1 MNVLLTGSSRGIG
14 NSIKIELESKGYTVI
29 SPSRNQLDLSN
40 YESVSKYELPCDI
53 DILIN
58 NAGINYLSDITS
70 ITIDKV
76 SEMMQVNVIS
86 PMFLINK
93 VSKSM
98 INKKYGKILN
108 ISSIF
113 GSRSKEKRVMYST
126 TKSAIE
132 GMTRGVAMD
141 LSKYNIMVNSVSPGY
156 VNTNLTKQNNNE
168 QELEIIKSK
177 IPIKILAEPKDIANV
192 VLFMISK
199 ENTYI
204 TGQNIFVDGGLSIC

>member
-14 NSIKIELESKGYTVI
+14 NSIKIELESKGYTII
-29 SPSRNQLDLSN
+29 SPSRSELDLAN
-40 YESVSKYELPCDI
+40 YDSVNKYEPPCEI
-53 DILIN
+53 DVLIN

-98 INKKYGKILN
+98 ISRKYGKILN

-156 VNTNLTKQNNNE
+156 VDTNLTKQNNTE

-177 IPIKILAEPKDIANV
+177 IPMKMLAEPKDIANV
-192 VLFMISK
+192 VMFLISK
-199 ENTYI
+199 ENTYV

>member
-40 YESVSKYELPCDI
+40 YESVSKYELPCEI

-113 GSRSKEKRVMYST
+113 GSRSKEKRVIYST
-126 TKSAIE
+126 TTSAIE

>member
-40 YESVSKYELPCDI
+40 YESVSKYELPCEI

>member
-40 YESVSKYELPCDI
+40 YESVSKYELPCEI

-156 VNTNLTKQNNNE
+156 LNTNLTKQNNNE

>member
-1 MNVLLTGSSRGIG
+1 MNVLLTGASRGIG
-14 NSIKIELESKGYTVI
+14 NSIKTELESKGYTVI
-29 SPSRNQLDLSN
+29 SPSRSQLDLSN
-40 YESVSKYELPCDI
+40 YDSVSKYELPCEI

-58 NAGINYLSDITS
+58 NAGINYISDITS

-108 ISSIF
+108 VSSIF
-113 GSRSKEKRVMYST
+113 GSRSKEKRVIYST

-192 VLFMISK
+192 ILFMISK

>member
-14 NSIKIELESKGYTVI
+14 NSIKIELESKGYTII
-29 SPSRNQLDLSN
+29 SPSRSELDLAN
-40 YESVSKYELPCDI
+40 YDSVNKYEPPCEI
-53 DILIN
+53 DVLIN

-98 INKKYGKILN
+98 ISRKYGKILN

-156 VNTNLTKQNNNE
+156 VDTSLTKQNNTE

-177 IPIKILAEPKDIANV
+177 IPMKMLAEPKDIANV
-192 VLFMISK
+192 VMFLISK
-199 ENTYI
+199 ENTYV

>member
-156 VNTNLTKQNNNE
+156 VDTSLTKQNNTE

-177 IPIKILAEPKDIANV
+177 IPMKMLAEPKDIANV
-192 VLFMISK
+192 VMFLISK
-199 ENTYI
+199 ENTYV

>member
-14 NSIKIELESKGYTVI
+14 NSIKTELESKGYIVI
-29 SPSRNQLDLSN
+29 SPSRNELDLSN
-40 YESVSKYELPCDI
+40 YDSVSKYEPPCEI
-53 DILIN
+53 NILIN
-58 NAGINYLSDITS
+58 NAGINYLSDINS

-98 INKKYGKILN
+98 ISKKYGKILN

-113 GSRSKEKRVMYST
+113 GSRSKEKRVIYST

-156 VNTNLTKQNNNE
+156 VNTSLTKQNNTE

-177 IPIKILAEPKDIANV
+177 IPIKMLAEPKDIANV
-192 VLFMISK
+192 VLFLIST

>member
-40 YESVSKYELPCDI
+40 YESVSKYELPCEI

-113 GSRSKEKRVMYST
+113 GSRSKEKRVVYST

>member
-1 MNVLLTGSSRGIG
+1 
-14 NSIKIELESKGYTVI
+14 
-29 SPSRNQLDLSN
+29 
-40 YESVSKYELPCDI
+40 
-53 DILIN
+53 
-58 NAGINYLSDITS
+58 
-70 ITIDKV
+70 
-76 SEMMQVNVIS
+76 VNVIS

>member
-14 NSIKIELESKGYTVI
+14 NSIKIELESKGYTII
-29 SPSRNQLDLSN
+29 SPSRSELDLAN
-40 YESVSKYELPCDI
+40 YDSVNKYEPPCEI
-53 DILIN
+53 DVLIN

-98 INKKYGKILN
+98 ISRKYGKILN

-156 VNTNLTKQNNNE
+156 VDTNLTKQNNPE

-177 IPIKILAEPKDIANV
+177 IPMKMLAEPKDIANV
-192 VLFMISK
+192 VMFLISK
-199 ENTYI
+199 ENTYV